1 MIFLLRQIQE
11 KCREQNTGLYAA
23 FVDLTKACYTVSR
36 DGLWKILA
44 RLGCQ
49 PPPKKKKKS
58 LTILRQLH
66 EGKQSQMKHC
76 GCLSGSFTTSN
87 GIEQGCLL
95 APTLFSIFFNI
106 MLRVAKEVGPDNIYI
121 RFRTDD
127 GTSLNAV

>member
-1 MIFLLRQIQE
+1 MDCGKSWRVL
-11 KCREQNTGLYAA
+11 AA
-23 FVDLTKACYTVSR
+23 S
-36 DGLWKILA
+36 
-44 RLGCQ
+44 
-49 PPPKKKKKS
+49 PPPKKKS

-76 GCLSGSFTTSN
+76 GSLSGSLTTSN